1 MEFIRTN
8 CMLTFNMYH
17 ATIFIFS
24 ELILQGKKKKY
35 PSKKFV
41 TNEITVHGVLKARI
55 LEWFAISF
63 PVEHILSWKSKKL
76 GHCKM
81 NSPGR

>member
-8 CMLTFNMYH
+8 CILTFNMYH

-24 ELILQGKKKKY
+24 ELILQGKKKI
-35 PSKKFV
+35 SLKKIYV

-76 GHCKM
+76 GHWKM

>member
-8 CMLTFNMYH
+8 CILTFNMYH

-35 PSKKFV
+35 PSKKFM
-41 TNEITVHGVLKARI
+41 LLMK
-55 LEWFAISF
+55 
-63 PVEHILSWKSKKL
+63 
-76 GHCKM
+76 
-81 NSPGR
+81 